1 MVLSRRG
8 MLFGTVGLGATL
20 GLGLTLPG
28 GIAAASVAPPAG
40 PFPPLPPLPA
50 GAPVRKL
57 FSPLEQRFG
66 PYLAILPGM
75 VNDVEVTDPA
85 TLGFLGGGW
94 WRTPSVPTNA
104 RVQEH
109 VFTLSWFHANARS
122 WNPYSGNAALLKR
135 LDAAIAHYLNL
146 QHADG
151 SWPEYSVTE
160 QSKAATGFGLGYLAK
175 TLANLRQA
183 NALPTRRGQI
193 GTALHQGMTWFLD
206 PANPI
211 WESPIHYANQ
221 NTSGLASSTRALK
234 LNPDAAM
241 QAKLAGRI
249 AYLAAHGQ
257 SPAGF
262 FYEPTG
268 MDINY
273 NFEVMIPE
281 LAEIYVLTGDKTV
294 LSMASKFASWFGY
307 NVVREP
313 DGTGSLTYVGMS
325 ARTTVTGYDNVIP
338 DPDRTNLGSFFVPEV
353 PALAPFF
360 TSAEDRATTRAAW
373 AAASGPAPG
382 LAKQDTSPRII
393 AHAPYGE
400 SLPSKAAKQAAIA
413 KLPYLAST
421 DFAVQRRDD
430 LTKQAYT
437 FIRRPALYLA
447 AFFGT
452 RPSSEVRGSAGLLW
466 HPAAG
471 TIVQS
476 QQDDTQCWAS
486 LLPNGNPDARS
497 DLDATYQVGGRAWD
511 GQRIVPGSA
520 PVVVDY
526 ALPDGRIRT
535 TLTVTPNT
543 VIRAVKG
550 TSALTEQVPLVL
562 KPTDTVSFSDGTPVG
577 YGRDSAATATGLTI
591 RRGGQAITIGWGTAL
606 AASVT
611 ATTVTVL
618 STGGRRVHVLRV
630 PHGGTLS
637 TVITLP

>member
-8 MLFGTVGLGATL
+8 MLLGTVGLGAAAGF
-20 GLGLTLPG
+20 GLALPAG
-28 GIAAASVAPPAG
+28 AAASVTPPAG

-57 FSPLEQRFG
+57 FTPSEQRFG

-75 VNDVEVTDPA
+75 VNDVEVADA
-85 TLGFLGGGW
+85 AKLGYLGGGW
-94 WRTPSVPTNA
+94 WRTPSGPTNA

-122 WNPYSGNAALLKR
+122 WNPYSGDAALLHR
-135 LDAAIAHYLNL
+135 LEAAITHYLNL

-151 SWPEYSVTE
+151 SWPEYSATE

-175 TLANLRQA
+175 TLANLRRA
-183 NALPTRRGQI
+183 RALPTRRGQI
-193 GTALHQGMTWFLD
+193 GAALHRGMTWFLD

-211 WESPIHYANQ
+211 WASPVHYANQ
-221 NTSGLASSTRALK
+221 NTAGLAGSTLALE
-234 LNPDAAM
+234 LDPDAAM
-241 QAKLAGRI
+241 QAKLADRI

-273 NFEVMIPE
+273 NFEVMLSE
-281 LAEIYVLTGDKTV
+281 LAEIHVLTGDRTV
-294 LSMASKFASWFGY
+294 LSMAEKFASWFAHTI
-307 NVVREP
+307 VREP
-313 DGTGSLTYVGMS
+313 DGSGSLAYTGMS
-325 ARTTVTGYDNVIP
+325 ARTTVTGYDDVIP
-338 DPDRTNLGSFFVPEV
+338 DRDRTSLASFFVPEV

-360 TSAEDRATTRAAW
+360 TSAEDRAATRAAW
-373 AAASGPAPG
+373 GAASGPSPG

-400 SLPSKAAKQAAIA
+400 SLPSKAAKQAAITQ
-413 KLPYLAST
+413 LPYLVNSN
-421 DFAVQRRDD
+421 FAVQRRDNGTD
-430 LTKQAYT
+430 QAYT
-437 FIRRPALYLA
+437 FVRRPGLYLA

-452 RPSSEVRGSAGLLW
+452 RPSSKVRGSAGLLW

-471 TIVQS
+471 AIVQS
-476 QQDDTQCWAS
+476 QQADTECWAS
-486 LLPNGNPDARS
+486 LLPGGNPDARS
-497 DLDATYQVGGRAWD
+497 DLDATYQVGGRVWD
-511 GQRIVPGSA
+511 GRRISPGSA

-535 TLTVTPNT
+535 TLTITPNT
-543 VIRAVKG
+543 VTRAVRG

-562 KPTDTVSFSDGTPVG
+562 KPTDSVSFSDGTPIVH
-577 YGRDSAATATGLTI
+577 GRNTTATATGLTI
-591 RRGGQAITIGWGTAL
+591 RRGGRSITFHWGTAL

-611 ATTVTVL
+611 ATSVAVL
-618 STGGRRVHVLRV
+618 SSGGRRIHVLRV